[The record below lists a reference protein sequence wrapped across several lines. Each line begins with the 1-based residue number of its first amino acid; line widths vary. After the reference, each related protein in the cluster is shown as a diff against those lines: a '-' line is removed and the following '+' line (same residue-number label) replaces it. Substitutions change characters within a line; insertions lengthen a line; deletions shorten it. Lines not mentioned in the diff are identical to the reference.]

1 MMLNRIKEMRETHS
15 EEGFTLIELMIVV
28 VIIGILA
35 AIAIPIFS
43 TQQKAAYDAQLKSD
57 MKNVAL
63 AYETWK
69 TSNYGKA
76 FPDTLYN
83 WRNNLTD
90 PGGTNQN
97 ANTMLFKFSEG
108 TRIHAFDAT
117 QYGSN
122 PYRTGP
128 VGQYFCIEGAV
139 DGGNY
144 TGENGIAGKRLYY
157 SSWKGFSDTGCAG

>member
-1 MMLNRIKEMRETHS
+1 MNKFLKKYTTQSN

-35 AIAIPIFS
+35 AIAVPIFMN
-43 TQQKAAYDAQLKSD
+43 QQKASYDAQLKSD

-63 AYETWK
+63 AYATWK
-69 TSNYGKA
+69 TSNVGKA
-76 FPDTLYN
+76 YPDTLFN
-83 WRNNLTD
+83 WRNSLTD
-90 PGGTNQN
+90 TGMTNAN

-117 QYGSN
+117 SYGSN
-122 PYRTGP
+122 VYRNGP
-128 VGQYFCIEGAV
+128 VGQQFCIEGAV

-144 TGENGIAGKRLYY
+144 TGENGMSGKRLYY
-157 SSWKGFSDTGCAG
+157 SSWNGFSDNGCAS